1 MIYKNLSLSTII
13 RLYIP
18 ISLIIIAILVL
29 KIIEPTGIV
38 INNKDADTVNF
49 GNEKIKVDTL
59 NKRYITYLPLEY
71 FDGRNNGGNGEYT
84 YLDKMG
90 YWGEIIPVQNEA
102 DVKFSNLDEPFTGFN
117 SIPNKDPSHD
127 PYWGESV
134 DVDGDG
140 KSERIFYYSIAMNHT
155 PHVLNIVKN
164 DKIIFR
170 AEGPSI
176 QLVKTQSG
184 NGFFTEEY
192 NWSDIPT
199 ANTKITR
206 YVYKDGKFI
215 PVWYRN
221 IYVLE
226 VLNGLEEV
234 SGFFP
239 IKNGSYWE
247 YKGTKKEQQSDGDV
261 TTTDIEKIVSVKSIE
276 RKDGITTVYIEGG
289 DKPKLTFNKGAFDFD
304 PESNSDQKFTLPLT
318 LYEGAKWGNEENLKN
333 RDDGFYVWEVEE
345 SLTKDFNGKSY
356 SCYRIAYKQL
366 PDTKYYVFCRGLGIL
381 EEGYKHNGTVL
392 EEQYKLVSTNVTQ

>member
-1 MIYKNLSLSTII
+1 MIIKNLSLSTIK
-13 RLYIP
+13 RFYVP
-18 ISLIIIAILVL
+18 ISFLVIIFLLFKVYR
-29 KIIEPTGIV
+29 PSVGV
-38 INNKDADTVNF
+38 INNKTPDIVNSET
-49 GNEKIKVDTL
+49 EKIKGDML
-59 NKRYITYLPLEY
+59 NKRYITDLPLEY
-71 FDGRNNGGNGEYT
+71 FDGQNNGGNGEYT

-90 YWGEIIPVQNEA
+90 YWGEINPVQNKN
-102 DVKFSNLDEPFTGFN
+102 DIKFSNLNEPFTGFD
-117 SIPNKDPSHD
+117 SIYNKDPSHD

-134 DVDGDG
+134 DVDNDG
-140 KSERIFYYSIAMNHT
+140 ESERIFYYSIAMNHT

-184 NGFFTEEY
+184 NGFYIEEY

-206 YVYKDGKFI
+206 YIYKDGKFI

-226 VLNGLEEV
+226 ILNGLEEV

-239 IKNGSYWE
+239 IKNDSYWE
-247 YKGTKKEQQSDGDV
+247 YRGTKKEQQLGGDI
-261 TTTDIEKIVSVKSIE
+261 TTTEIEKMVSVKSIE
-276 RKDGITTVYIEGG
+276 RKDGMTTVYIEGG
-289 DKPKLTFNKGAFDFD
+289 HKPTLTFNKGVFDFD

-318 LYEGAKWGNEENLKN
+318 LYEGAKWGNEENLKT

-345 SLTKDFNGKSY
+345 SLSRDFGGKSY

-392 EEQYKLVSTNVTQ
+392 EEQYKLVSTNVID